1 MINANV
7 ISKGTGCSMDVAE
20 KWADPFKQACEH
32 YGIKSKNAIAA
43 LLANV
48 GVETG
53 SLKTFVE
60 NLNYSAQGLAN
71 TWPSRYSAS
80 GRFGGAPNSLALSIA
95 RKPME
100 IANNTYANRMGNG
113 SVASGDGWK
122 YRGRGAIQLT
132 GKANYAEYSK
142 QSGYDALNNPDI
154 LTEPKYIADSAAWFF
169 KNSGCIPLADA
180 GAFDSTVKRI
190 NGAAPNTANH
200 GDLRRKRYKDALAV
214 M

>member
-20 KWADPFKQACEH
+20 EWVDPFKQACEH

-214 M
+214 V

>member
-1 MINANV
+1 
-7 ISKGTGCSMDVAE
+7 MDVAE
-20 KWADPFKQACEH
+20 KWVDPFKQACEH

-71 TWPSRYSAS
+71 TWPSRYSVN
-80 GRFGGAPNSLALSIA
+80 GRPGSSPNSLALSIA

-132 GKANYAEYSK
+132 GKANYAEYTR

-154 LTEPKYIADSAAWFF
+154 LTEPKYIADCAAWFF

>member
-20 KWADPFKQACEH
+20 KWVDHFKQACEH

-43 LLANV
+43 FLANV

-142 QSGYDALNNPDI
+142 QSGHDALNNPDI

>member
-1 MINANV
+1 
-7 ISKGTGCSMDVAE
+7 MDVAE
-20 KWADPFKQACEH
+20 KWVDPFKQACEH

-132 GKANYAEYSK
+132 GKDNYAEYSK

-200 GDLRRKRYKDALAV
+200 GDLRRKRYKGALAV

>member
-1 MINANV
+1 
-7 ISKGTGCSMDVAE
+7 MDVAE
-20 KWADPFKQACEH
+20 KWVDPFKQACEH

-80 GRFGGAPNSLALSIA
+80 GRFGGAPNSLALSIS

-132 GKANYAEYSK
+132 GKDNYADYSK

>member
-20 KWADPFKQACEH
+20 KWVDPFKQACEH

-53 SLKTFVE
+53 SMKTFVE

-154 LTEPKYIADSAAWFF
+154 LTEPKHIADSAAWFF

>member
-7 ISKGTGCSMDVAE
+7 ISKGTGCSIDVAE
-20 KWADPFKQACEH
+20 KWVDPFKQACEH

-53 SLKTFVE
+53 SMKTFVE

-142 QSGYDALNNPDI
+142 QSGCDALNNPDI

>member
-20 KWADPFKQACEH
+20 KWVDHFKQACEH

-43 LLANV
+43 FLANV

-53 SLKTFVE
+53 GLKTFVE

-71 TWPSRYSAS
+71 TWPSRYSVNGRS
-80 GRFGGAPNSLALSIA
+80 GSSPNSLALSIA

-132 GKANYAEYSK
+132 GKANYAEYTR

-180 GAFDSTVKRI
+180 GNFDSTVKRI
-190 NGAAPNTANH
+190 NGAAPNAANH
-200 GDLRRKRYKDALAV
+200 GELRRKRYKDALAV